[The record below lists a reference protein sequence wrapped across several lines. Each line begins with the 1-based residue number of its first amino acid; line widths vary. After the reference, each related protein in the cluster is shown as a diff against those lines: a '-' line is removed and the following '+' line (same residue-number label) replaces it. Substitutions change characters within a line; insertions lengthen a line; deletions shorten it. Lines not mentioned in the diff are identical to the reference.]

1 MLRTIWILCLLAI
14 PGFLLSQNVTGIV
27 TDASTSE
34 PLIGANV
41 LVKGSSTGTSTDL
54 DGSYSIAASPGD
66 TLAFSYTGYETSEY
80 AVTSANMSLN
90 VQLRTAN
97 FELTELVVIGY
108 GTTTVKD
115 NTGSVAALS
124 EKDFNPG
131 NIVTPENLL
140 NGRVAGVTISTGG
153 APGSGSAIRI
163 RGGSSLSA
171 SNDPLI
177 VINGLPISN
186 NTIGGG
192 RSILS
197 TINPADIESFT
208 VLKDASATAIYGS
221 RASNGVIIITTKDGG
236 SELNIDF
243 STQIGINTLP
253 ENNLLDVYSAEE
265 FRTLVRERRP
275 DLADQL
281 GDANTDWQ
289 QEIYRNTT
297 FQNYN
302 LAIQGSLFKTIPA
315 RLSLGLT
322 DQPGIRLTSEF
333 ERRSASLNL
342 NPSFLDD
349 NLKITVN
356 ANASQEQNRFA
367 SGQEGNAIT
376 WDPTQPVYD
385 PSSPFGGFFEYY
397 QDNGDGVLNAS
408 DLIGNAPGNP
418 VAALLQRND
427 RSTVNR
433 YYGNAKIDYTLPFLP
448 ELTASI
454 NVGLDDASSE
464 GRIIVD
470 DDSRATQPNGEFLG
484 SESTYTNDQRNVLF
498 DGYLAYK
505 KQLNEKF
512 RFDATAG
519 YSYQRFE
526 NESFSS
532 GELRNDLPD
541 TEPIFSQATDLVLV
555 GFFGR
560 ANFSLSDKYLLTL
573 SMRQD
578 ATSRFSE
585 DNRWGTFPAAAFAW
599 RVREDFF
606 PQSDVLT
613 NLKLRLGW
621 GVTGQQDIGAG
632 DIYLAR
638 YNRGQPS
645 SQYAFGNEVIPIG
658 VPQFRNEELKWEET
672 TTWNVGLDYGLWGSR
687 LNGTVEYFYKESD
700 DLLAFAAISDGSNF
714 SNSGFQNIGNFTS
727 QGVEFSVN
735 YDIFERR
742 NGPLGWNVN
751 FNATVIKTKIEE
763 LALGQDV
770 RTGGIGGG
778 VGNTIQV
785 HRVGF
790 APFKYFV
797 YKQVYDEDNN
807 PIEGAYVDLNGDN
820 IINDDDRYLYRNN
833 QPELTLGFLTNF
845 SYNNFDLSMNFR
857 ASIGNYI
864 YNNVLSAR
872 AQFDLIQNINVLSNL
887 PTAVEESNFNTT
899 ATVLLSDYWME
910 NGSFLRLDNVTVGY
924 TFPSAFNTGA
934 DLRITAGVQNAF
946 VITNYSGLDPEIF
959 SGIDNTIYPRA
970 RTFLFGANVNF

>member
-1 MLRTIWILCLLAI
+1 MCLWAI
-14 PGFLLSQNVTGIV
+14 PTLLLSQNVAGVV
-27 TDASTSE
+27 TDANTSE

-41 LVKGSSTGTSTDL
+41 LIKGTSSGTITDI
-54 DGSYSIAASPGD
+54 DGSYTVAASPGD
-66 TLAFSYTGYETSEY
+66 TLVFSYTGYQSLERVVTPGMTSLD
-80 AVTSANMSLN
+80 VPLQVS
-90 VQLRTAN
+90 N

-108 GTTTVKD
+108 GSAAVKD
-115 NTGSVAALS
+115 VTGAVSTLS
-124 EKDFNPG
+124 ERDFNPG

-140 NGRVAGVTISTGG
+140 SGRIAGVTVSTGG

-186 NTIGGG
+186 NTVGGG

-236 SELNIDF
+236 SELNVDF
-243 STQIGINTLP
+243 SSQIGYNSLP
-253 ENNLLDVYSAEE
+253 NKIDVYSADG
-265 FRTLVRERRP
+265 FRQLVQEQRP
-275 DLADQL
+275 DLVSLL
-281 GDANTDWQ
+281 GNANTDWQ
-289 QEIYRNTT
+289 EEIYRNTT

-302 LAIQGSLFKTIPA
+302 LAIQGSLFDALPA
-315 RLSLGLT
+315 RLSVGLT

-342 NPSFLDD
+342 SPTLLDGD
-349 NLKITVN
+349 LRISVN
-356 ANASQEQNRFA
+356 ANATQERNRFA

-385 PSSPFGGFFEYY
+385 PNSPFGGFFEYW

-408 DLIGNAPGNP
+408 DLVGNAPGNP

-433 YYGNAKIDYTLPFLP
+433 YFGNVKLDYTLPFLP
-448 ELTASI
+448 ELTASV
-454 NVGLDDASSE
+454 NVGIDDASSE
-464 GRIIVD
+464 GRVVVD
-470 DDSRATQPNGEFLG
+470 EDSRTTQPNGEFVG
-484 SESTYTNDQRNVLF
+484 SESEYTNDNRNVLF
-498 DGYLAYK
+498 DSYLTYDK
-505 KQLNEKF
+505 KLNDRF
-512 RFDATAG
+512 RFDVTAG

-526 NESFSS
+526 SESYFS
-532 GELRNDLPD
+532 GELRNDLPNS
-541 TEPIFSQATDLVLV
+541 EPIFSQATDLVLL
-555 GFFGR
+555 GLFGR
-560 ANFSLSDKYLLTL
+560 ANFALDDKYLLTL

-585 DNRWGTFPAAAFAW
+585 ENRWGTFPAVAFAW
-599 RVREDFF
+599 RVREDLF
-606 PQSDVLT
+606 PQSDVIT

-621 GVTGQQDIGAG
+621 GVTGQQDIGVA

-638 YNRGQPS
+638 YNQGQPS
-645 SQYAFGNEVIPIG
+645 SQYIFGNQVIPIG

-672 TTWNVGLDYGLWGSR
+672 ATYNVGLDYGLWGNR
-687 LNGTVEYFYKESD
+687 LNGTIEYFFKESS

-727 QGVEFSVN
+727 QGLEFSVN

-742 NGPLGWNVN
+742 NSRFGWDIN
-751 FNATVIKTKIEE
+751 FNATVIRTRIEE

-770 RTGGIGGG
+770 RLGGIGGG

-790 APFKYFV
+790 APNKFFV
-797 YKQVYDEDNN
+797 YKQVYNEDNE

-820 IINDDDRYLYRNN
+820 TINDSDRYLYRNN
-833 QPELTLGFLTNF
+833 QPELTLGFLSNF
-845 SYNNFDLSMNFR
+845 SYGNFDLSFNLR
-857 ASIGNYI
+857 ASIGNYN
-864 YNNVLSAR
+864 YNNVNSSR
-872 AQFDLIQNINVLSNL
+872 AQYDLIQNINVLSNL
-887 PTAVEESNFNTT
+887 PTAVEESDFNTT
-899 ATVLLSDYWME
+899 ANVLLSDYWME
-910 NGSFLRLDNVTVGY
+910 NASFLRMDNVTVGY
-924 TFPSAFNTGA
+924 TLPGVFRTGA
-934 DLRITAGVQNAF
+934 DLRLSAGVQNAF

-970 RTFLFGANVNF
+970 RVFLLGADVNF

>member
-1 MLRTIWILCLLAI
+1 MCLLAM
-14 PGFLLSQNVTGIV
+14 PAFLLSQNVSGVV
-27 TDASTSE
+27 TDAGTSE

-41 LVKGSSTGTSTDL
+41 LIKGTSSGTITDI
-54 DGSYSIAASPGD
+54 DGSYTVAASPGD
-66 TLAFSYTGYETSEY
+66 TLVFSYTGYQTLERV
-80 AVTSANMSLN
+80 VTSGMTTLDI
-90 VQLRTAN
+90 QLPVSN

-108 GTTTVKD
+108 GSAAVKD
-115 NTGSVAALS
+115 VTGAVSTLS
-124 EKDFNPG
+124 ERDFNPG

-140 NGRVAGVTISTGG
+140 SGRVAGVTVSTGG

-236 SELNIDF
+236 SELNVEF
-243 STQIGINTLP
+243 NSQIGYNTLP
-253 ENNLLDVYSAEE
+253 NKIDVYSADA
-265 FRTLVRERRP
+265 FRQVVQERRP
-275 DLADQL
+275 DLVDLL

-289 QEIYRNTT
+289 EEIYRNTT

-302 LAIQGSLFKTIPA
+302 LAMQGSLFDALPA
-315 RLSLGLT
+315 RLSVGLT
-322 DQPGIRLTSEF
+322 NQPGIRLTSEF

-342 NPSFLDD
+342 SPTLLDGD
-349 NLKITVN
+349 LRISVN
-356 ANASQEQNRFA
+356 ANATQERNRFA

-385 PSSPFGGFFEYY
+385 PNSPFGGFFEYW
-397 QDNGDGVLNAS
+397 QDNGDGVLNTS

-433 YYGNAKIDYTLPFLP
+433 YFGNVKLDYTLPFLP
-448 ELTASI
+448 ELTASV
-454 NVGLDDASSE
+454 NVGIDDASSE
-464 GRIIVD
+464 GRILVD
-470 DDSRATQPNGEFLG
+470 DDSRVAQPNGEFVG
-484 SESTYTNDQRNVLF
+484 SESEYTNDNRNVLF
-498 DGYLAYK
+498 DGYLKYDK
-505 KQLNEKF
+505 SVNDRF
-512 RFDATAG
+512 RFDVTAG

-526 NESFSS
+526 SESFTS

-541 TEPIFSQATDLVLV
+541 SEPVFSQATDLVLL
-555 GFFGR
+555 GLFGR
-560 ANFSLSDKYLLTL
+560 ANFSLDDKYLLTL

-585 DNRWGTFPAAAFAW
+585 ENRWGTFPAVAFAW
-599 RVREDFF
+599 RVREDLF
-606 PQSDVLT
+606 PQSDVIS

-621 GVTGQQDIGAG
+621 GITGQQDIGVA

-638 YNRGQPS
+638 YNQGLPS
-645 SQYAFGNEVIPIG
+645 SQYAFGNQVIPIG

-672 TTWNVGLDYGLWGSR
+672 ATYNAGLDYGLWGNR
-687 LNGTVEYFYKESD
+687 LNGTIEVFYKESS

-727 QGVEFSVN
+727 QGLEFAVN

-742 NGPLGWNVN
+742 TNNDKLGWNVN
-751 FNATVIKTKIEE
+751 FNATVIRTRIDE

-770 RTGGIGGG
+770 RFGGIAGG
-778 VGNTIQV
+778 VGNNIQL

-790 APFKYFV
+790 APGKFFV
-797 YKQVYDEDNN
+797 YKQVYNEDNE

-820 IINDDDRYLYRNN
+820 TINDSDRYLYRNN
-833 QPELTLGFLTNF
+833 QPEVTLGFLSNF
-845 SYNNFDLSMNFR
+845 SYGNFDLSFNLR
-857 ASIGNYI
+857 ASIGNYN
-864 YNNVLSAR
+864 YNNVNSAR
-872 AQFDLIQNINVLSNL
+872 AQYDLLQNINVLSNL
-887 PTAVEESNFNTT
+887 PTSVEESNFNTT
-899 ATVLLSDYWME
+899 ASVLLSDYYME
-910 NGSFLRLDNVTVGY
+910 NASFLRMDNITLGY
-924 TFPSAFNTGA
+924 SLPSVFNSGA
-934 DLRITAGVQNAF
+934 DVRLSLGVQNAF

-970 RTFLFGANVNF
+970 RVFLFGADVNF